1 MRSRVVP
8 VRFVVLAFG
17 SPLPSGVA
25 LAPPETGTL
34 VVDSTVHASGFD
46 GASSALS
53 GFALVDAASLDEVLD
68 TLPAEGTYEVRPAVG
83 T

>member
-1 MRSRVVP
+1 

-17 SPLPSGVA
+17 SPLPTGVT

-34 VVDSTVHASGFD
+34 VVDSAVHPAGFD
-46 GASSALS
+46 GAAAALS
-53 GFALVDAASLDEVLD
+53 GFALVDATSLDEVLD
-68 TLPAEGTYEVRPAVG
+68 TLPSAGTYEVRPAEA